1 MAATIKQIAELSGV
15 SRGTVDRVLHNR
27 GGVDPQIAKKI
38 QKIAKEN
45 GYHIEVLFLALM
57 EPGDL
62 MGMPNIKDVGHTSI
76 TEWASPGWFQ
86 RMIDSAWA
94 PEFNFS
100 DLEFKDKDFEKFVI
114 SSIK

>member
-1 MAATIKQIAELSGV
+1 MNIIS
-15 SRGTVDRVLHNR
+15 
-27 GGVDPQIAKKI
+27 AKKI
-38 QKIAKEN
+38 INLAIQAGDAVLMQGSHGIGKSDIAKQIAKEN

-100 DLEFKDKDFEKFVI
+100 DLEFNDKDFEKFVI